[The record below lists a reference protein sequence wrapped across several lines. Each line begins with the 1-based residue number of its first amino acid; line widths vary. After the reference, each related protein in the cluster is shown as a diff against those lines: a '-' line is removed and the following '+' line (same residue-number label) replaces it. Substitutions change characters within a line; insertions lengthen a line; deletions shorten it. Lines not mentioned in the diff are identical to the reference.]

1 MRFSAKKIEFRK
13 FARIS
18 YPQKVYVQRVNLKT
32 IYMRIG
38 EATQLAIPE
47 NLVLVCQIFL
57 LLAEK
62 NRQLR
67 DQKAH

>member
-1 MRFSAKKIEFRK
+1 MR
-13 FARIS
+13 
-18 YPQKVYVQRVNLKT
+18 ND
-32 IYMRIG
+32 

-67 DQKAH
+67 NQKAH